1 MTLLTVV
8 IVLLSA
14 LLHASWNLVVK
25 KAGRGPEFVWL
36 FSVIAVALFAP
47 AAFGTALKME
57 LPGLPTLGIIA
68 ASAICEVGYY
78 LALQGAYLKADL
90 SIVYPIARG
99 FGPLLTVFLA
109 GPLLGEKIGF
119 KVLAGTAWI
128 LGGSL
133 FLVSRRNK
141 PGNSPEKRGV
151 LLGVVA
157 GFFIA
162 GYTLIDKVAVSL
174 YSLPAIF
181 YFWAVLFLQVLF
193 LTPIAIKRREALK
206 EDWLH
211 FRREAFLVAILCSLA
226 YTMILWVLTFS
237 PVSRIAPCREVGIV
251 FGTYLGSRFLGEP
264 EFRGRLFAS
273 AAVFIGVL
281 LLVSA

>member
-1 MTLLTVV
+1 MTLLTVA

-14 LLHASWNLVVK
+14 LLHASWNLLVK
-25 KAGRGPEFVWL
+25 KVGRGPEFVWL
-36 FSVIAVALFAP
+36 FSVIAVAFFAP
-47 AAFGTALKME
+47 AAFGSAFKME
-57 LPGLPTLGIIA
+57 SPSLATLVIIA
-68 ASAICEVGYY
+68 ASALFEVGYY
-78 LALQGAYLKADL
+78 LALQGAYLEADL

-109 GPLLGEKIGF
+109 GPLLGEKVGF
-119 KVLAGTAWI
+119 KVLAGTLWI

-133 FLVSRRNK
+133 FLVSRRK
-141 PGNSPEKRGV
+141 SRGNSPGKRGV
-151 LLGVVA
+151 FLGVLA

-174 YSLPAIF
+174 YSLPAVF
-181 YFWAVLFLQVLF
+181 YFWAVLFLQAVF

-206 EDWLH
+206 EDWVH
-211 FRREAFLVAILCSLA
+211 FRREAFLIAILCSLA
-226 YTMILWVLTFS
+226 YMMILWVLTFS

-264 EFRGRLFAS
+264 EFRGRLAAS
-273 AAVFIGVL
+273 VAVFIGVL
-281 LLVSA
+281 LLVAA